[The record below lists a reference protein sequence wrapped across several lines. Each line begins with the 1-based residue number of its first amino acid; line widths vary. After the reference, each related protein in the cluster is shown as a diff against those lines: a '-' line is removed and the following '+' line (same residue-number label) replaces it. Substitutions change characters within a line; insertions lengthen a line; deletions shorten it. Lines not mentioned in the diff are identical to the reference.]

1 MLNRNPYRFLLFS
14 GLLLLSVVLSCRDTK
29 STERILKRLNL
40 EYSIDSEGDY
50 RVELELADGRQTVV
64 GVSAHTALLDGDVR
78 VREMWSV
85 AARLPGTL
93 PEELADNLLR
103 DTWSSRKI
111 GAWALAGTTSDGK
124 QVLVHV
130 TRLPEGSSKKVF
142 YAALLD
148 TAISALDL
156 GEALTH
162 LEGE

>member
-1 MLNRNPYRFLLFS
+1 M
-14 GLLLLSVVLSCRDTK
+14 K
-29 STERILKRLNL
+29 
-40 EYSIDSEGDY
+40 YSIDSEGDY
-50 RVELELADGRQTVV
+50 RVEIELPDGRQTYV
-64 GVSAHTALLDGDVR
+64 GVSAHTALLEGDIR
-78 VREMWSV
+78 VRELWSV

-130 TRLPEGSSKKVF
+130 TRLPEKSSKKVF
-142 YAALLD
+142 HAALMD

-156 GEALTH
+156 SDALTR